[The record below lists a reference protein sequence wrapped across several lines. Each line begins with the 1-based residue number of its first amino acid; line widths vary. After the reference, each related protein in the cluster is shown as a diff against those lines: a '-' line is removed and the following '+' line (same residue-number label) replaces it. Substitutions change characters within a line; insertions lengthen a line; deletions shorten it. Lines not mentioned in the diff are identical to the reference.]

1 MRRLI
6 RKLYGETRGGTAI
19 EYGLILAL
27 VVIVLLAALFGL
39 ASTTVDMWNNIS
51 TKVSEAG

>member
-6 RKLYGETRGGTAI
+6 RKLFGETRGGTAI

-27 VVIVLLAALFGL
+27 VVLALLAALIGL
-39 ASTTVDMWNNIS
+39 ANTTVGMWNNIS
-51 TKVSEAG
+51 TKVTEAG